1 MTDVHIL
8 IRRLNPLRF
17 SFAWPEIG
25 ASLAAIFSLVAEAL
39 TMAYAAPY
47 TSRRRQP
54 QVIPDDDLEGRDPN
68 W

>member
-8 IRRLNPLRF
+8 IRRFNPSRF

-25 ASLAAIFSLVAEAL
+25 ASFAAIFSLVAEA
-39 TMAYAAPY
+39 TAMAYAAPY

-54 QVIPDDDLEGRDPN
+54 QVIPDDGLEGRDPN